1 MKSKLA
7 FHVLANIVFLE
18 LIYLSNT
25 THICICLVGLGVWNA
40 VYSYLIYSNNGK

>member
-7 FHVLANIVFLE
+7 FHIFANIVFLE

-25 THICICLVGLGVWNA
+25 THLGIFLVGLGVWNA
-40 VYSYLIYSNNGK
+40 VYSLIIYSNNGK